1 MSRHDP
7 WGIVRHGRLNT
18 FHRSNRCL
26 YGGFFLLR
34 FGRMEERKP
43 VRLGEGLFRQAGR
56 CRTPRGVYYLSRDWS
71 GRRAGDYFHQNKW
84 AEAQKAESRKPYGAR
99 HDLNPRL
106 ILGKVALKGGKK
118 QAK

>member
-1 MSRHDP
+1 
-7 WGIVRHGRLNT
+7 
-18 FHRSNRCL
+18 
-26 YGGFFLLR
+26 
-34 FGRMEERKP
+34 MEERKP

-99 HDLNPRL
+99 HDLNPPSDSR
-106 ILGKVALKGGKK
+106 KGGLKRRQEAGEVTRQSRPK
-118 QAK
+118 ARPISKEILHACIAALELEGVASEEI